1 MGNAYKNAI
10 AFATKAMSRKKGGT
24 TFKFDKSID
33 SGPLNPTDD
42 PALQKTIQEERI
54 RRQVKARQKLE
65 GV

>member
-1 MGNAYKNAI
+1 MGAYQA
-10 AFATKAMSRKKGGT
+10 AMQAAAKMKKKKGT
-24 TFKFDKSID
+24 IFKFDKAID

>member
-1 MGNAYKNAI
+1 MGAYQA
-10 AFATKAMSRKKGGT
+10 AMQAAAKMKKKKGT
-24 TFKFDKSID
+24 VTFKFDKSID